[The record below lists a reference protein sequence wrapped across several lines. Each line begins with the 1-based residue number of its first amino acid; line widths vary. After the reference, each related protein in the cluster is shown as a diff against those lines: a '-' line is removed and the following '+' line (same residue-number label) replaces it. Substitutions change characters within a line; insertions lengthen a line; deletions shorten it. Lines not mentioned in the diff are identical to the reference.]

1 MTANERTGTGGRD
14 GPGATTATTTA
25 AANGGVDA
33 REGDALLRVNGLRTE
48 FRTEAGTIVAA
59 NDVSFSLDRGET
71 MGLVGE
77 SGAGKSVT
85 ARSVMRLIDSPGE
98 ITGGEV
104 RFDGRDLLGLSEREM
119 RDVRGNRIAMIPQ
132 DPMSS
137 LNPVMTVGDQIAET
151 IQRHQDVSEREA
163 RRQAIET
170 MTEVGIPDAE
180 TRVDDYPHEFSG
192 GMRQRVLVAIGFSCE
207 PDLIIA
213 DEPTTALDVTTQA
226 KILELLNE
234 MQARVGTAVLLI
246 THNLGVVAQTCDHVG
261 VMYAGNL
268 VERAAMEELF
278 AAPTH
283 PYTRGLIDSI
293 PDVEGAAGDLP
304 TLDGSM
310 PDLAELPD
318 GCNFAPRCRHAT
330 EACRTGG
337 DPTLESVPGTTSQ
350 AACIH
355 AAELDLSAR
364 KAAENRGRRRE
375 IDRSGRPLFA
385 VDGLK
390 KHFPAGDGVL
400 GNVRLDRSGGGLP
413 TIERKY
419 VKAVDGVSFD
429 VYPGETVGLVGESGC
444 GKSTVARSALRLLE
458 PTAGEIRFDGE
469 RIDDL
474 GSSEIRSLR
483 REMQIVFQDP
493 KSSLNPRKTVGRII
507 GRAMEKHDVATG
519 EEKRRRV
526 RELLE
531 RVGLS
536 GAAATKYPHQF
547 SGGQQQRVAIAHA
560 LAVEP
565 RLIVCDEPVSA
576 LDVSVQAQILNLLR
590 DIQAERGLAYL
601 FISHNIGVVRHVCD
615 RVAVMY
621 LGKIAEFGTVDDVF
635 SPPFH
640 PYTES
645 LLSAVPHANPGRT
658 DDRILLEGSVPS
670 PIDPPSGCP
679 FQTRCPKKIGPE
691 CEREEPPLVGVGGDG
706 EGDGDGGTHRIACH
720 LSVEEMSERGSFVG
734 ADAGE
739 SAPAESD

>member
-1 MTANERTGTGGRD
+1 MTSDTS
-14 GPGATTATTTA
+14 TATDRRADGSAVTD
-25 AANGGVDA
+25 G
-33 REGDALLRVNGLRTE
+33 GDAPLLDVRNLRTE
-48 FRTEAGTIVAA
+48 FRTDEGSIVAT
-59 NDVSFSLDRGET
+59 NDVSFQLDRGET

-85 ARSVMRLIDSPGE
+85 ARSIMRLIDSPGE

-104 RFDGRDLLGLSEREM
+104 VFDGQDLLAASERQM

-137 LNPVMTVGDQIAET
+137 LNPVMTVGEQIAET
-151 IQRHQDVSEREA
+151 IRRHQGVSEREA
-163 RRQAIET
+163 RQQAIET
-170 MTEVGIPDAE
+170 MAEVGIPDAD

-226 KILELLNE
+226 KILELLND
-234 MQARVGTAVLLI
+234 MQERVGTAVLLI

-268 VERAAMEELF
+268 VERAEMEALF
-278 AAPTH
+278 DAPTH

-293 PDVEGAAGDLP
+293 PAVDGAAGDLP
-304 TLDGSM
+304 TLPGSM
-310 PDLAELPD
+310 PDLADLPD
-318 GCNFAPRCRHAT
+318 GCNFAPRCDHAT

-337 DPTLESVPGTTSQ
+337 DPLLEPVAGSTSE

-355 AAELDLSAR
+355 ASDLDLSAR
-364 KAAENRGRRRE
+364 RAAENLGAGRE
-375 IDRSGRPLFA
+375 IDRSGEPLFA

-390 KHFPAGDGVL
+390 KHFAAGDGIL
-400 GNVRLDRSGGGLP
+400 GNVRFERSNGGLP
-413 TIERKY
+413 TLQRKY

-458 PTAGEIRFDGE
+458 PTAGEIRFDGQ

-493 KSSLNPRKTVGRII
+493 GSSLNPRKTVGRII

-519 EEKRRRV
+519 DEKRRRV

-536 GAAATKYPHQF
+536 GEAATKYPHQF

-621 LGKIAEFGTVDDVF
+621 LGKIAEFGTVDQVF

-645 LLSAVPHANPGRT
+645 LLSAVPHARPGQT

-679 FQTRCPKKIGPE
+679 FQTRCPKKLGPE
-691 CEREEPPLVGVGGDG
+691 CEQEEPPLADIGDG
-706 EGDGDGGTHRIACH
+706 HHISCH
-720 LSVEEMSERGSFVG
+720 LSVEEMSERDSFV
-734 ADAGE
+734 APPTA
-739 SAPAESD
+739 SAEQPAESD